1 MSERPQ
7 TWLSAPRATTTV
19 LPRGATDSH
28 CHIFG
33 PKAQFPYAE
42 TAGDGPADAPK
53 EALFA
58 LHDRMGIDR
67 CVIVQSAVHGFD
79 NTVVVDAMQARP
91 GRYLG
96 VALAAPDLPDAD
108 LDRLCD
114 QGFRAIRYNYMAHLK
129 PGAGPDAL
137 RALAPRLAE
146 RGMHLQVHMES
157 GLIAEMTPVLT
168 ALPVTVVIDHFGRI
182 DASLGM
188 DQPHFQA
195 LLRLLDHDNMWCK
208 VSGTERSSRSEPPY
222 DDAVPLAAAVV
233 ARHPDRVVWGTD
245 WPHPNYRA
253 DPPDDGDLFD
263 LIPRL
268 APTADLMQALMVDNP
283 TRLYNFEKVTQ

>member
-7 TWLSAPRATTTV
+7 TWHPAPRATTTV
-19 LPRGATDSH
+19 LPKGATDCH
-28 CHIFG
+28 CHVFG
-33 PKAQFPYAE
+33 PKARFPYAAHNNE
-42 TAGDGPADAPK
+42 GPADAPK

-67 CVIVQSAVHGFD
+67 CVIVQSGVHGFD
-79 NTVVVDAMQARP
+79 NSVVVDAMKARP

-96 VALAAPDLPDAD
+96 VALAPPDLSDGALGYLRD
-108 LDRLCD
+108 N
-114 QGFRAIRYNYMAHLK
+114 GFRAIRYNYMKHLT
-129 PGAGPDAL
+129 PGAGPDDL

-146 RGMHLQVHMES
+146 RDMHLQIHMES
-157 GLIAEMTPVLT
+157 GLIADMAPVL
-168 ALPVTVVIDHFGRI
+168 ANLPVTVVIDHFGRI
-182 DASLGM
+182 DSSLGM
-188 DQPHFQA
+188 THAHYQS
-195 LLRLLDHDNMWCK
+195 LLRLLDHDNLWCK

-222 DDAVPLAAAVV
+222 DDAVPFAAGVV

-263 LIPRL
+263 LIPRI
-268 APTADLMQALMVDNP
+268 APAPYLVQALMVDNP
-283 TRLYNFEKVTQ
+283 TRLYNFEKVTK